1 MRENTTVQAFGN
13 AGNNITANTT
23 VATIANPGVGRFRIY
38 GSVRHALIDGLKL
51 TSPIALVLCSA
62 ANDTAVWGPII
73 VDIPVANTPIT
84 IALNTATGAS
94 DTASAIIYAES
105 VNH

>member
-1 MRENTTVQAFGN
+1 MRENSTQQVFGS
-13 AGNNITANTT
+13 AGNSVSANTT

-38 GSVRHALIDGLKL
+38 GMARHTLIDGLKI
-51 TSPIALVLCSA
+51 TSPIAMVLCTA
-62 ANDTAVWGPII
+62 ANDTAMFGPII

-94 DTASAIIYAES
+94 DTASATIYAELI
-105 VNH
+105 NH